1 MDVSF
6 KFTLEICPSR
16 EYRCLFLILIERNL
30 LMYVVLSRFL
40 PFLLSFVLCFFFSL
54 SLSLL
59 ACLLACCYR
68 CHCHCSFF
76 FCACFSYVTS
86 QAFIRP
92 MLGAHTRSL
101 IPPRSV
107 CHSGGDEGCRT
118 GAAGA
123 AIVEGEG
130 GGIREMI
137 LQVSAC
143 LAGALVWMTG
153 WLSGEISVEVCQ
165 RKGCLS
171 PTEAIH
177 CPLAGLIAA
186 LEACL
191 LA

>member
-1 MDVSF
+1 MWSY
-6 KFTLEICPSR
+6 PASS
-16 EYRCLFLILIERNL
+16 LFS
-30 LMYVVLSRFL
+30 Y
-40 PFLLSFVLCFFFSL
+40 PLCFVFFSL
-54 SLSLL
+54 SFFACLL
-59 ACLLACCYR
+59 ACLLLPLSLPLLLLFLCVFLLRDLPGFHPPYAR
-68 CHCHCSFF
+68 CSR
-76 FCACFSYVTS
+76 ALTNS
-86 QAFIRP
+86 P
-92 MLGAHTRSL
+92 
-101 IPPRSV
+101 SV
-107 CHSGGDEGCRT
+107 CLSLGGVGDEGCRT

-130 GGIREMI
+130 GGIRGMI